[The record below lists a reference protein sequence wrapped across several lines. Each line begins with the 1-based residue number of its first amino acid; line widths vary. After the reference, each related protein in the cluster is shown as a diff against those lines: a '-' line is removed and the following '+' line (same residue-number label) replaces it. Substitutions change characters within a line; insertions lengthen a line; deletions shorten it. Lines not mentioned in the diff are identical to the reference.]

1 LSKRNKTVNDL
12 VRRGLE
18 TIEESESI
26 QEAAAKMRD
35 AKVSSL
41 LVVASGTSGGYTTPK
56 GIVTER
62 DLVRKVCA
70 NDIRT
75 SDFKIKD
82 IDSYPLIMIGSEAS
96 VPEAIDKMLE
106 KNVRH
111 LLVVNDENKTGNN
124 KPVGIITPLDLVR
137 YGTDDDH
144 SAGEAGNIIETIHHI
159 LDYYR

>member
-18 TIEESESI
+18 TIEESASI

-41 LVVASGTSGGYTTPK
+41 LVVANHASGYTTPK

-96 VPEAIDKMLE
+96 VSEAIDKMLE

-144 SAGEAGNIIETIHHI
+144 SAGEAGNIIETIHRI